1 MTKSSD
7 TLISPV
13 PGAAVR
19 LILCRHGETALN
31 AAHVLQGSGVDA
43 PLNDRGLKQAD
54 ALGERLASEPV
65 DWVVSSHLLRAR
77 QTADAIAK
85 YHPEALRSSYPD
97 LREISWGDLEGTK
110 VPDLKEMH
118 AAWNSGDF
126 DYALPNGESP
136 NVVSKRSIA
145 QLMEI
150 AATALDRAAKEQ
162 CTVTVAIVIHGRLL
176 RIMLAQLLHQSL
188 FFMNAATHTNCNI
201 NIFDIV
207 PLDATHPAPPLAGE
221 IDNTAFTH
229 MARVLHASQSLNGVH
244 CQPFQLLDQTVVKKH
259 SATRAYSVEHGQ
271 IASVWKSETVG
282 RVVDSVN
289 GYLFVG
295 TQINGT
301 KHLLGV

>member
-1 MTKSSD
+1 MTKSSN

-13 PGAAVR
+13 PGTAVR

-31 AAHVLQGSGVDA
+31 AAHVLQGSGIDA
-43 PLNDRGLKQAD
+43 PLNDRGQRQAD
-54 ALGERLASEPV
+54 CLGERLASEPV
-65 DWVVSSHLLRAR
+65 DWIVSSHLLRAR

-85 YHPEALRSSYPD
+85 HHPDVLRSSYPD

-126 DYALPNGESP
+126 DYGLANGESP
-136 NVVSKRSIA
+136 NVVSKRSIS

-150 AATALDRAAKEQ
+150 ATTALDRAEKEQ
-162 CTVTVAIVIHGRLL
+162 RVVTVAIVIHGRLL

-188 FFMNAATHTNCNI
+188 YFMNAATHTNCNI
-201 NIFDIV
+201 NVFDII
-207 PLDATHPAPPLAGE
+207 PLDATHTAPPFAGE
-221 IDNTAFTH
+221 IDHAAFTQ

-244 CQPFQLLDQTVVKKH
+244 CQPFQLLDQTVVKQH
-259 SATRAYSVEHGQ
+259 SATRAYSVERGQ
-271 IASVWKSETVG
+271 IASVWASETVG
-282 RVVDSVN
+282 RVVDGVS

-295 TQINGT
+295 TQINCT